1 MRITRLHAE
10 NFRRFA
16 DVDLEFS
23 PGMNLIRGPNE
34 SGKSTIVRALL
45 AAMFEKPGAT
55 TARGRAHR
63 RWGSK
68 RDPFLILE
76 FSDDDGDY
84 RLVKDFGEGKV
95 YLEQPG
101 GAKRLGSARAVESK
115 IADALGFRDPSLY
128 LRTACVTHDQM
139 VSLGEDGGAK
149 KLAAML
155 REIVIG
161 SNESAVMERAV
172 KELTGEVDELK
183 RGLERPTNNPGTIK
197 RLQEEREVYMA
208 RQKDLTLSTSDF
220 DEQQNRLAE
229 VEREIEEKSARVADL
244 SELIDKNRR
253 LSDAARKLNE
263 SSNRFDAADRAR
275 EASVKLEKVDD
286 EIDSRFAGFRDL
298 DPGAGAE
305 LRRAIG
311 VRESLESLRQDLAI
325 EAEEEVEVEPEPVPE
340 PASRRSRGLAAGWL
354 AAGVVLLVLAI
365 ALGSAVHPALFAIAA
380 PAALALAAG
389 SYLLARA
396 RPPAAPEVEEKVESL
411 EEPLSRA
418 EAEVSKLEVRE
429 EDFLESVGCKDA
441 DEFFEKFDDF
451 EDLMAERKDAA
462 AALKALLGGR
472 SLKQLEAERRKAAM
486 DVSACEDTIEELE
499 AYRLLP
505 DKLEALSRELRSLTR
520 EVDELATER
529 DGLSFHLI
537 KTASDPEEAAKIE
550 EVVTWLWEAEQSAR
564 RRLRVYTLARD
575 CMRQA
580 SGEMLASA
588 VPVLA
593 ESVGRTFARLTGG
606 RYQDVEVSE
615 SDLSIS
621 VYSPEKGD
629 TIGADELLSTLSKGT
644 ASQLYLS
651 ARLQLVDLLSRGRKP
666 PLIFDDSF
674 SYFDEARLAMLWD
687 FLKEVAGE
695 EQVLVFTCTDRYDD
709 FTEGVH
715 VIDLG

>member
-1 MRITRLHAE
+1 MRLKRLHAE
-10 NFRRFA
+10 HFRRFA
-16 DVDLEFS
+16 DVDIEFA
-23 PGMNLIRGPNE
+23 PGLNLIRGPNE

-55 TARGRAHR
+55 TAKGRAHR
-63 RWGSK
+63 RWGSS
-68 RDPFLILE
+68 REPFVMLE
-76 FSDDDGDY
+76 FTDDDGEY
-84 RLVKDFGEGKV
+84 RLIKDFGEGKV

-101 GAKRLGSARAVESK
+101 DAKRLGSARAVDSK
-115 IADALGFRDPSLY
+115 IADALGFRDPALY

-139 VSLGEDGGAK
+139 VSLGEDSGAK
-149 KLAAML
+149 KLAVML
-155 REIVIG
+155 REIVVG

-172 KELTGEVDELK
+172 KELSAEVDELK

-197 RLQEEREVYMA
+197 RLQEEREVYMT
-208 RQKDLTLSTSDF
+208 RQKDLTLSSSDF
-220 DEQQNRLAE
+220 DEQETRLAE
-229 VEREIEEKSARVADL
+229 VQRAIEQKSARVADL
-244 SELIDKNRR
+244 SELMEKNHR

-263 SSNRFDAADRAR
+263 SSNRFDAADRAH
-275 EASVKLEKVDD
+275 EAGVKLEKLDA
-286 EIDSRFAGFRDL
+286 EIDARFDGFRDL
-298 DPGAGAE
+298 DPGAAAE

-311 VRESLESLRQDLAI
+311 VRESLDSLRADLAQ
-325 EAEEEVEVEPEPVPE
+325 EAEEPEPEPEPEPVKQG
-340 PASRRSRGLAAGWL
+340 SRRLAIGCL

-365 ALGSAVHPALFAIAA
+365 ALGGAVNAGLFAIAL

-389 SYLLARA
+389 AYMLARA
-396 RPPAAPEVEEKVESL
+396 RAATPPATEETEKTESL

-418 EAEVSKLEVRE
+418 EGEVAKLEDRE
-429 EDFLESVGCKDA
+429 VEFLESVGCKDA
-441 DEFFEKFDDF
+441 DEFFDRFDDF
-451 EDLMAERKDAA
+451 EDLMAERKEAA

-472 SLKQLEAERRKAAM
+472 SLKQLQAERRKAAL
-486 DVSACEDTIEELE
+486 DVSACEETIEEIE
-499 AYRLLP
+499 AYRVAP
-505 DKLEALSRELRSLTR
+505 DKLEALARELKSLAR

-550 EVVTWLWEAEQSAR
+550 EIVTWLWEAEQSAR

-615 SDLSIS
+615 SDLAIS

-651 ARLQLVDLLSRGRKP
+651 ARLELVDLLSRGRKP

-674 SYFDEARLAMLWD
+674 SYFDEGRLALLWD
-687 FLKEVAGE
+687 FLKEVASE

-709 FTEGVH
+709 LTDGVH